1 MRRNSAEPASD
12 LRAEFTQGGGA
23 RQHRVANPS
32 AQTMENPAG
41 NGGILLAEEEGFEP
55 SNRL

>member
-1 MRRNSAEPASD
+1 MRRNSGEPSSD
-12 LRAEFTQGGGA
+12 LRAEYTQDGGA
-23 RQHRVANPS
+23 RQQQVANPS
-32 AQTMENPAG
+32 AQAMENPAE

>member
-1 MRRNSAEPASD
+1 MRRNSGEPSPDPCAEY
-12 LRAEFTQGGGA
+12 TQDGEP
-23 RQHRVANPS
+23 RQPRVANPS
-32 AQTMENPAG
+32 AHAMENPVE

>member
-1 MRRNSAEPASD
+1 MRRNSGEPSPD
-12 LRAEFTQGGGA
+12 LRAKYTQDGEP
-23 RQHRVANPS
+23 RQRQVANTS
-32 AQTMENPAG
+32 AQAMENPAE

>member
-1 MRRNSAEPASD
+1 MRRNSGEPSSD
-12 LRAEFTQGGGA
+12 LRAEYTQDGEP
-23 RQHRVANPS
+23 RQPRVANPS
-32 AQTMENPAG
+32 AQAMENPAE